1 MENIFGWS
9 LLTII
14 LVYLIYMAF
23 SIKNETKVALE
34 TGKKFQFGGLLFN
47 IPLWWTETF
56 SSDEKYIFERTDT
69 RYDWRATFLKYNFKL
84 HDSENLQQVFE
95 SYAIEKKLIFDEE
108 NVIIKVPKNFI
119 SFDEIGVEAI
129 RIEGTATENNER
141 RIYIDILIFKNADEI
156 FIVESKSSI
165 LNGLLE
171 GPFFEQMIA
180 NIAKA

>member
-9 LLTII
+9 VLTII
-14 LVYLIYMAF
+14 LVYLTYMAF
-23 SIKNETKVALE
+23 SIKNETKVALA
-34 TGKKFQFGGLLFN
+34 TGKEFRFGGLLFN

-84 HDSENLQQVFE
+84 NETQNLQDVFE
-95 SYAIEKKLIFDEE
+95 SYAIEKKLVFDEE
-108 NVIIKVPKNFI
+108 NVIIKVPENII
-119 SFDEIGVEAI
+119 SFSDIGVEAL
-129 RIEGTATENNER
+129 RIEGTATQDDEHR
-141 RIYIDILIFKNADEI
+141 LYIDILIFKNADEI

-180 NIAKA
+180 NITK